1 MDVYAHMYMHICVTC
16 VACVTLPEA
25 YSSFGAEAGWRPAN
39 SRVRVVL
46 QRVLSHST
54 IPPFL
59 TASVA
64 ARIWDT
70 PSAKRGVGSRH
81 GLRTPLCVF
90 GRARSESL
98 PLVGGPVSIHDGFA
112 HQFVA
117 NRAQKGAAGGRHLL
131 LGCFAPQRL
140 QLAQSH
146 APDAAQAGA
155 RGVPVST
162 LALRPLGT
170 CSRRP
175 IAHVQ
180 QLRGHLPRLLQQLRP
195 PGSGAGG
202 SIGGL
207 HRRLIAASPP
217 AALLCFWTAASDHPS
232 SAPSACSCTSAPSG
246 WRPRAA
252 STARCLRAAPR
263 PSSPPVPRS

>member
-1 MDVYAHMYMHICVTC
+1 
-16 VACVTLPEA
+16 
-25 YSSFGAEAGWRPAN
+25 
-39 SRVRVVL
+39 
-46 QRVLSHST
+46 
-54 IPPFL
+54 
-59 TASVA
+59 
-64 ARIWDT
+64 
-70 PSAKRGVGSRH
+70 
-81 GLRTPLCVF
+81 LRTPLCVF

-263 PSSPPVPRS
+263 PCPRDPHLPFRVRDALRSAPKRRAREGAEGVSRTGGTGAGAAADAMAMTTKDLNTLLQRHGLFPGLSSLPSRPPAARDRP